1 MDRKI
6 IWINK
11 WINVDNVATSSV
23 CDSLI
28 YMQIYVLS
36 STLTQKSMG
45 VFVLMNIGR
54 KTSKKLV
61 CD

>member
-36 STLTQKSMG
+36 STLTQKY
-45 VFVLMNIGR
+45 GR
-54 KTSKKLV
+54 ICVNEYRKE
-61 CD
+61 DE